1 MIASRGL
8 LPAFRIGSLEPPW
21 SHFNPIHP
29 ELCVVWLWLFV
40 GAAAAAQ
47 HDSRLGKLACLI
59 SNNIKG
65 CGTGDLRR
73 IQHLLPRIS
82 GSRLLCT
89 NRSYSGLFSEAMP
102 LKDRRAQK
110 SLFRFLSRSLS
121 MIDSPRGFCT

>member
-1 MIASRGL
+1 
-8 LPAFRIGSLEPPW
+8 
-21 SHFNPIHP
+21 
-29 ELCVVWLWLFV
+29 VVIV

-73 IQHLLPRIS
+73 IQHLLPRTIS

-89 NRSYSGLFSEAMP
+89 NRSYSGLFTEAMP
-102 LKDRRAQK
+102 LKNRRAQK
-110 SLFRFLSRSLS
+110 SLSGSRLEAC
-121 MIDSPRGFCT
+121 R